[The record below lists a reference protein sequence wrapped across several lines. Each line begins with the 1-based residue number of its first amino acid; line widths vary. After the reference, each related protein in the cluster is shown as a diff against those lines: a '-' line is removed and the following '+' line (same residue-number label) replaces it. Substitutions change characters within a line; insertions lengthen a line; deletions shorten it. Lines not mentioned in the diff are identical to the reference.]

1 MKRVEESRAAFL
13 AASRSADSRTAE
25 LALAKLGTRYPYPYE
40 FAEALKLDPQNVPL
54 RKELAYLYLA
64 MHNEPEAADQFR
76 AILTIDPKDEA
87 TRQQLDSLEGLKSR
101 LPAVSRATPAPK
113 VSAKEMGMKSLSLG
127 YTRDAVKYLQQAH
140 EQDPYDPEI
149 MLQLGWAYNQSK
161 ADADA
166 ITWFDKA
173 RRCDD
178 PQIAAEASKAFHNLR
193 GDTLPQTTIWTLPMF
208 SSRWKDVFS
217 YGQIKRSVPLPWL
230 GETNKLLTFYVS
242 MRFDGDVKGEL
253 PAHVLLPQYLSQSSV
268 TFGAGVSTKTW
279 HHLMGWA
286 EAGEAINYLP
296 FRHDIGTA
304 MPDYRGGLN
313 YTKGFG
319 HLLGSQTPGPFAE
332 ATVDAEYIS
341 RFDKDWLLY
350 SQNRGR
356 QNVSVCPWRV
366 GPAAVQCQLRAR
378 LETRV
383 LGEYGRN
390 WSRHAL
396 SPALDAAEHVSL
408 NRSAA
413 WFLHRHFAK
422 AKLQRCARERLVCG
436 DEMSAGPKLM
446 RTVLLVSLLAS
457 ALGATTFQV
466 RGTDV
471 KPWAAILGSVGMTED
486 QQRDPEVMVAGP
498 AARAEV
504 SELAQNHFLIVEG
517 TGPVAAQL
525 GIHAKSPA
533 LRVRQ
538 ICDTHAANTQIF
550 WEHPVDVA
558 PIDLPA
564 GFQMFAT
571 EKWKN
576 VPVLAGKRTVHGAI
590 LWLATE
596 PGASGIE
603 RFPYLLQAL
612 ADLGWTASAESTNL
626 WAFFDSS
633 YRIRADPEYL
643 ARHWRRAGI
652 AVLHAAAWHNMEPD
666 AARDEYLKQV
676 IEACH
681 RNAISVYAWLELPHV
696 SEKF

>member
-1 MKRVEESRAAFL
+1 
-13 AASRSADSRTAE
+13 
-25 LALAKLGTRYPYPYE
+25 
-40 FAEALKLDPQNVPL
+40 
-54 RKELAYLYLA
+54 
-64 MHNEPEAADQFR
+64 
-76 AILTIDPKDEA
+76 
-87 TRQQLDSLEGLKSR
+87 
-101 LPAVSRATPAPK
+101 
-113 VSAKEMGMKSLSLG
+113 
-127 YTRDAVKYLQQAH
+127 
-140 EQDPYDPEI
+140 
-149 MLQLGWAYNQSK
+149 
-161 ADADA
+161 
-166 ITWFDKA
+166 
-173 RRCDD
+173 
-178 PQIAAEASKAFHNLR
+178 
-193 GDTLPQTTIWTLPMF
+193 
-208 SSRWKDVFS
+208 
-217 YGQIKRSVPLPWL
+217 
-230 GETNKLLTFYVS
+230 
-242 MRFDGDVKGEL
+242 
-253 PAHVLLPQYLSQSSV
+253 
-268 TFGAGVSTKTW
+268 
-279 HHLMGWA
+279 
-286 EAGEAINYLP
+286 
-296 FRHDIGTA
+296 
-304 MPDYRGGLN
+304 
-313 YTKGFG
+313 
-319 HLLGSQTPGPFAE
+319 
-332 ATVDAEYIS
+332 
-341 RFDKDWLLY
+341 
-350 SQNRGR
+350 
-356 QNVSVCPWRV
+356 
-366 GPAAVQCQLRAR
+366 
-378 LETRV
+378 
-383 LGEYGRN
+383 
-390 WSRHAL
+390 
-396 SPALDAAEHVSL
+396 
-408 NRSAA
+408 
-413 WFLHRHFAK
+413 
-422 AKLQRCARERLVCG
+422 
-436 DEMSAGPKLM
+436 MSAGPKLM

-564 GFQMFAT
+564 GFQIFAT

-696 SEKF
+696 SEKFWADHPEWREKTAVGQDAQLDWRKLMNLQNPDCRRAIAKSVGELLGRFDWDGVNLAELYFESLEGAANPARFTPMNRKVRENFRQTAGLDPQDLFDANSPYFAAAHPEALRKFLDYRAALASHMQQEWLETLDQFRKEKPYLDVTITHIDDRFEPGIRDQLGADVAHSLPMIEARKDTLLVEDPAPLWALGPERYALLASKYRQVASPRARLAVDINVVERYQDVYPTKKQTGLELLELVHQAAVSFGQVALYFESSLEKQDLALLPAAATSAHVASLARDELDLEAPQLTRVAWRGPVEVDGKTWPVQDNDFVLAPGGKHRLSAAIVKPAMTIRDFNGEIISAISQRAGVDISYQSRTRAIAVLETKASLIAVDGAPYANGKTGAVLLPSGQHVVSFTR

>member
-1 MKRVEESRAAFL
+1 
-13 AASRSADSRTAE
+13 
-25 LALAKLGTRYPYPYE
+25 
-40 FAEALKLDPQNVPL
+40 
-54 RKELAYLYLA
+54 
-64 MHNEPEAADQFR
+64 
-76 AILTIDPKDEA
+76 
-87 TRQQLDSLEGLKSR
+87 
-101 LPAVSRATPAPK
+101 
-113 VSAKEMGMKSLSLG
+113 
-127 YTRDAVKYLQQAH
+127 
-140 EQDPYDPEI
+140 
-149 MLQLGWAYNQSK
+149 
-161 ADADA
+161 
-166 ITWFDKA
+166 
-173 RRCDD
+173 
-178 PQIAAEASKAFHNLR
+178 
-193 GDTLPQTTIWTLPMF
+193 
-208 SSRWKDVFS
+208 
-217 YGQIKRSVPLPWL
+217 
-230 GETNKLLTFYVS
+230 
-242 MRFDGDVKGEL
+242 
-253 PAHVLLPQYLSQSSV
+253 
-268 TFGAGVSTKTW
+268 
-279 HHLMGWA
+279 
-286 EAGEAINYLP
+286 
-296 FRHDIGTA
+296 
-304 MPDYRGGLN
+304 
-313 YTKGFG
+313 
-319 HLLGSQTPGPFAE
+319 
-332 ATVDAEYIS
+332 
-341 RFDKDWLLY
+341 
-350 SQNRGR
+350 
-356 QNVSVCPWRV
+356 
-366 GPAAVQCQLRAR
+366 
-378 LETRV
+378 
-383 LGEYGRN
+383 
-390 WSRHAL
+390 
-396 SPALDAAEHVSL
+396 
-408 NRSAA
+408 
-413 WFLHRHFAK
+413 
-422 AKLQRCARERLVCG
+422 
-436 DEMSAGPKLM
+436 M

-696 SEKF
+696 SEKFWADYPEWREKTAVGQDAQLDWRKLMNLQNPDCRRAIAKSVGELLGRFDWDGVNLAELYFESLEGAANPARFTPMNRNVRENFRQTAGLDPQDLFDANSPYFAAAHPEALRKFLDYRAALASHMQQEWLETLDQFRKEKPYLDVTITHIDDRFEPGIRDQLGADVAHSLPMIEARKDTLLVEDPAPLWALGPERYALLASKYRQVASPRARLAVDINVVERYQDVYPTKKQTGLELLELVHQAAVSFGQVALYFESSLEKQDLALLPAAATSARVASLAPDELDLEAPQLTRVAWRGPVEVDGKTWPVQDNDFVLAPGGKHRLSAAIVKPAMTIRDFNGEIISAISQRAGVDISYQSRTRAIAVLETKASLIAVDGAPYANGKTGAVLLPSGQHVVSFTR

>member
-1 MKRVEESRAAFL
+1 MPDPNAPYTFSAHWELAQLAELRDELPLAAEQFTICRQLKPQLPELLLILGRIWGEMKRVEELRAAFL

-25 LALAKLGTRYPYPYE
+25 LALAKLGTRYPYPYD

-279 HHLMGWA
+279 HHLMGCA

-350 SQNRGR
+350 SQNRAGR
-356 QNVSVCPWRV
+356 TFRFAHGVSGQLLFNVNYVRDLKREYWANTVEIGPGMRFRLPWMPPNMFLSTDLLHGFYAGISPKPNYNDVRVSVWY
-366 GPAAVQCQLRAR
+366 AV
-378 LETRV
+378 T
-383 LGEYGRN
+383 
-390 WSRHAL
+390 
-396 SPALDAAEHVSL
+396 
-408 NRSAA
+408 
-413 WFLHRHFAK
+413 K
-422 AKLQRCARERLVCG
+422 
-436 DEMSAGPKLM
+436 
-446 RTVLLVSLLAS
+446 
-457 ALGATTFQV
+457 
-466 RGTDV
+466 
-471 KPWAAILGSVGMTED
+471 
-486 QQRDPEVMVAGP
+486 
-498 AARAEV
+498 
-504 SELAQNHFLIVEG
+504 
-517 TGPVAAQL
+517 
-525 GIHAKSPA
+525 
-533 LRVRQ
+533 
-538 ICDTHAANTQIF
+538 
-550 WEHPVDVA
+550 
-558 PIDLPA
+558 
-564 GFQMFAT
+564 
-571 EKWKN
+571 
-576 VPVLAGKRTVHGAI
+576 
-590 LWLATE
+590 
-596 PGASGIE
+596 
-603 RFPYLLQAL
+603 
-612 ADLGWTASAESTNL
+612 
-626 WAFFDSS
+626 
-633 YRIRADPEYL
+633 
-643 ARHWRRAGI
+643 
-652 AVLHAAAWHNMEPD
+652 
-666 AARDEYLKQV
+666 
-676 IEACH
+676 
-681 RNAISVYAWLELPHV
+681 
-696 SEKF
+696 